1 MIKATT
7 YTPVYDRT
15 KEQEDSPGFIDKR
28 TLKNAWWILKDRRDW
43 LIHGEPPTGWTD
55 KIGMA
60 KEVQRIMDL
69 IEVHFKTNDSPKE
82 HFK

>member
-7 YTPVYDRT
+7 YTPVGDRA
-15 KEQEDSPGFIDKR
+15 KAEEDFPSHIDKR

-43 LIHGEPPTGWTD
+43 LVHGEPPTGWTD
-55 KIGMA
+55 KIAMA

-69 IEVHFKTNDSPKE
+69 IEVHFK
-82 HFK
+82 

>member
-28 TLKNAWWILKDRRDW
+28 TLKIAWWLLKDRRDW
-43 LIHGEPPTGWTD
+43 LVHGESPTGWTD
-55 KIGMA
+55 KVAMA

-69 IEVHFKTNDSPKE
+69 IEVHFKSNDPPRE

>member
-43 LIHGEPPTGWTD
+43 LVHGEPPTGWTD
-55 KIGMA
+55 KVAMA

-69 IEVHFKTNDSPKE
+69 IEVHFKSNDPPRE

>member
-43 LIHGEPPTGWTD
+43 LVHGEPPTGWTD
-55 KIGMA
+55 KVAMA
-60 KEVQRIMDL
+60 REVQRIMDL
-69 IEVHFKTNDSPKE
+69 IEVHFKSNDPPRE
-82 HFK
+82 HI

>member
-28 TLKNAWWILKDRRDW
+28 TLKIAWWLLKDRRDW
-43 LIHGEPPTGWTD
+43 LVHGESPTGWTD
-55 KIGMA
+55 KVAMA
-60 KEVQRIMDL
+60 REVQRIMDL
-69 IEVHFKTNDSPKE
+69 IEE

>member
-7 YTPVYDRT
+7 YTPVGDGT
-15 KEQEDSPGFIDKR
+15 VENTLINKEDSPDYIDKR

-43 LIHGEPPTGWTD
+43 LVHGEPPTGWTD
-55 KIGMA
+55 KVAMA

-69 IEVHFKTNDSPKE
+69 IEAHI
-82 HFK
+82 